1 MIVNCLTNMV
11 NYKWVALS
19 NTTLGI
25 LMAMVNSTIILISLP
40 AIFKGIG
47 IDPLTSFQYLLWI
60 LFGYNIVTATLLVT
74 FGRLSDM
81 FGRVRLYNL
90 GFLIFTIGSVA
101 LWLTPGTGDA
111 AADFII
117 LFRIVQGIGA
127 AFLFS
132 NSAAILT
139 DAFPH
144 NERGKALGVNQ
155 IAALAG
161 SLVGLVLG
169 GILASVDWRFV
180 FLVSVPVG
188 IFGTVWSYSRLKEL
202 VRPAEDQKIDFWGN
216 STFAAGL
223 TLLLVGTTYGLMP
236 YGSSSMGW
244 GSPWVLVAIVA
255 GAALLILFPFVEL
268 RAEQPMFNLRLF
280 SRRIFSMANSAGLLS
295 SIARG
300 GVMIMIIILL
310 QGIWLPLQGYSYAS
324 TPFWAGIY
332 MMPMMIGFIIMG
344 PLSGW
349 LSDRYGSRGLASTG
363 MILLTAS
370 FLFMLLLP
378 YNFQYWQLAILLLTQ
393 GMGMGMFAAPN
404 TASIMNSVPP
414 ESRGAASGMTAT
426 IQNSGQTISIA
437 LFFIIIIESLSSSLP
452 GTLHSALIV
461 AGASPQLAAAID
473 TLPPTGALFS
483 AFLGYNPVLGMLAS
497 YPSLSSTLSPGTYA
511 LLTGKY
517 WFPTVIAGPFMNAL
531 GKAFIISAVLSGAA
545 AVISLLRGKVYI
557 YGLEEGASQSS
568 TSREDARR
576 LGEECALQAPGL
588 EGASDG
594 GTGPED
600 GMQGGD

>member
-1 MIVNCLTNMV
+1 MV
-11 NYKWVALS
+11 DYKWVALS
-19 NTTLGI
+19 NTTLGVM
-25 LMAMVNSTIILISLP
+25 MAMVNSTIILISLP

-74 FGRLSDM
+74 FGRLSDI

-90 GFLIFTIGSVA
+90 GFLIFTIGSIA
-101 LWLTPGTGDA
+101 LWLTPGTGTG
-111 AADFII
+111 AADYII

-169 GILASVDWRFV
+169 GILAAYDWRYV

-188 IFGTVWSYSRLKEL
+188 ILGTVWSYSRLREI
-202 VRPAEDQKIDFWGN
+202 VRPSKGQKIDYWGN
-216 STFAAGL
+216 STFAIGL
-223 TLLLVGTTYGLMP
+223 TLILVGATYGLMP
-236 YGSSSMGW
+236 YGTSAMGW
-244 GSPWVLVAIVA
+244 GSPWVIASLAAGILLLAI
-255 GAALLILFPFVEL
+255 FPFVEMK
-268 RAEQPMFNLRLF
+268 AEQPMFNLRLF
-280 SRRIFSMANSAGLLS
+280 KRRIFSMANAAGLLS

-300 GVMIMIIILL
+300 GVMIMLIILL
-310 QGIWLPLQGYSYAS
+310 QGIWLPLRGYSYAS

-349 LSDRYGSRGLASTG
+349 LSDKHGARSLASIG
-363 MILLTAS
+363 MVILTIS
-370 FLFMLLLP
+370 FLLMLLLP
-378 YNFQYWQLAILLLTQ
+378 YNFHYWQFAILLLMQ

-414 ESRGAASGMTAT
+414 ESRGAASGMAAT

-437 LFFIIIIESLSSSLP
+437 VFFIIIIDALSSSLP
-452 GTLHSALIV
+452 GTLHTALIA
-461 AGASPQLAAAID
+461 AGASPQLTAAVD
-473 TLPPTGALFS
+473 SLPPTGALFS
-483 AFLGYNPVLGMLAS
+483 AFLGFNPVQAMLNS
-497 YPSLSSTLSPGTYA
+497 YPQLSSTISASTLAMITS
-511 LLTGKY
+511 KD
-517 WFPTVIAGPFMNAL
+517 WFPKVIAGPFMGAL
-531 GKAFIISAVLSGAA
+531 GEAFVISAVLSAVA
-545 AVISLLRGKVYI
+545 AVVSLLRGRAYVYGVDEEPQSRKQGRKALVTGSGNPLQSQRI
-557 YGLEEGASQSS
+557 EGAS
-568 TSREDARR
+568 A
-576 LGEECALQAPGL
+576 EEPAEN
-588 EGASDG
+588 EGSG
-594 GTGPED
+594 GGA
-600 GMQGGD
+600 

>member
-1 MIVNCLTNMV
+1 MV
-11 NYKWVALS
+11 DYKWVALS
-19 NTTLGI
+19 NTTLGV

-74 FGRLSDM
+74 FGRLSDI

-90 GFLIFTIGSVA
+90 GFLIFTIGSIA
-101 LWLTPGTGDA
+101 LWLTPGTGIE
-111 AADFII
+111 AADYII

-161 SLVGLVLG
+161 SLVGLVIG
-169 GILASVDWRFV
+169 GILATYDWRFV

-188 IFGTVWSYSRLKEL
+188 ILGTVWSYSRLKEI
-202 VRPAEDQKIDFWGN
+202 VSPSKGQKIDYWGN
-216 STFAAGL
+216 STFAIGL
-223 TLLLVGTTYGLMP
+223 TLILVGTTYGLMP
-236 YGSSSMGW
+236 YGKEAMGW
-244 GSPWVLVAIVA
+244 GSPWVIASLAAGILLLVI
-255 GAALLILFPFVEL
+255 FPFVEMKT
-268 RAEQPMFNLRLF
+268 EQPMFNLGLF
-280 SRRIFSMANSAGLLS
+280 KRRIFSMANSAGLLS

-300 GVMIMIIILL
+300 GVMIILIILL
-310 QGIWLPLQGYSYAS
+310 QGIWLPLHGYSYAS

-349 LSDRYGSRGLASTG
+349 LSDRHGARGLASIG
-363 MILLTAS
+363 MVILTIS
-370 FLFMLLLP
+370 FLLMLLLP
-378 YNFQYWQLAILLLTQ
+378 YDFVYWQFAILLLMQ
-393 GMGMGMFAAPN
+393 GIGMGMFAAPN

-437 LFFIIIIESLSSSLP
+437 VFFIIIIGSLSSSLP
-452 GTLHSALIV
+452 GTLHTALIA
-461 AGASPQLAAAID
+461 AGASPQLAAAVD
-473 TLPPTGALFS
+473 SLPPTGALFS
-483 AFLGYNPVLGMLAS
+483 AFLGYNPVQAMLSS
-497 YPSLSSTLSPGTYA
+497 YPSLSSTISPSTYA
-511 LLTGKY
+511 LITGKY
-517 WFPTVIAGPFMNAL
+517 WFPTVIAGPFMGAL
-531 GKAFIISAVLSGAA
+531 GDAFIISAVLSAVA
-545 AVISLLRGKVYI
+545 AVVSLFRGRPYVY
-557 YGLEEGASQSS
+557 GVDVEPESLKQDKKTLVA
-568 TSREDARR
+568 
-576 LGEECALQAPGL
+576 
-588 EGASDG
+588 
-594 GTGPED
+594 GTGNIPQS
-600 GMQGGD
+600 QGIGSIQAEKPSEKEGSGGSV